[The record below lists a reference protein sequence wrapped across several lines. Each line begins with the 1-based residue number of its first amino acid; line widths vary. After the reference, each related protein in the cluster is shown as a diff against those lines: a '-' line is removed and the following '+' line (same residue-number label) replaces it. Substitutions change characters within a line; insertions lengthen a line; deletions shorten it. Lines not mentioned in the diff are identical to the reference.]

1 MEWCRG
7 LWKKEALWY
16 RLESLWLRAW
26 SYKKELSLTDGLVCL
41 GIAVFFS
48 FFFYRSAWAFG
59 PMLLVGGMFTRW
71 RVLKRWRSLRLLH
84 LEQFKECVLSV
95 LSSVKAG
102 YAVEN
107 AFEESIADMEIMYGR
122 DCWIAEEVRM
132 ICRGIRSNRTLEE
145 TLEEMGRRSG
155 LQEISEFAEVF
166 AIAKRNSGNIPDT
179 IELYSRIITQ
189 NLELIGEMETL
200 LLTEDKIAMANGEI
214 KVVLEVES

>member
-1 MEWCRG
+1 
-7 LWKKEALWY
+7 
-16 RLESLWLRAW
+16 
-26 SYKKELSLTDGLVCL
+26 
-41 GIAVFFS
+41 
-48 FFFYRSAWAFG
+48 
-59 PMLLVGGMFTRW
+59 MFTRW

-200 LLTEDKIAMANGEI
+200 LAAKKLEQRVMNVMPFFIVLYLEYTNRGYFDMMYHNLLGVSIMTGCLVVYLCAYALAEKIFA
-214 KVVLEVES
+214 KTFR